1 MSGGDFG
8 RLGGKIAPLPL
19 DPGRYELVSFDCYGT
34 LIDWEAGILGAWQP
48 ILRAHGCDWEQRE
61 ILAQYAALESAIQRE
76 PFRIYREVLRE
87 VTRRL
92 AVTIGF
98 VPTPQELD
106 SLPESLPGW
115 RPFPDTVT
123 ALQKLKSRFPLAI
136 LSNVDDDLFAGTA
149 RQLGVELDFV
159 ITAQQLGSY
168 KPATRN
174 FAALI
179 RRAEIAPARILH
191 VAESRFHDIAPARAL
206 GLTTVWV
213 PRQNQ
218 ATISL
223 APVSGGEVPP
233 DFVAPDLATLVAG
246 LGL

>member
-8 RLGGKIAPLPL
+8 LLDGKIAPLRL
-19 DPGRYELVSFDCYGT
+19 DPARYQLVSFDCYGT

-48 ILRAHGCDWEQRE
+48 ILRGHGCDWEERE

-76 PFRIYREVLRE
+76 PYRIYREVLRE

-92 AVTIGF
+92 AALVGF
-98 VPTPQELD
+98 VPTPEELDCLPD
-106 SLPESLPGW
+106 SLPQW
-115 RPFPDTVT
+115 RPFSDTVM
-123 ALQKLKSRFPLAI
+123 ALQKLRYRYPLAI
-136 LSNVDDDLFAGTA
+136 LSNIDDDLFSGTA
-149 RQLGVELDFV
+149 KQLGVEFDFV
-159 ITAQQLGSY
+159 LTAQQLGSY
-168 KPATRN
+168 KPAARN

-179 RRAEIAPARILH
+179 RRAGIAPANILH
-191 VAESRFHDIAPARAL
+191 VAESRFHDITPARAL

-223 APVSGGEVPP
+223 SPVSGSEVPP
-233 DFVAPDLATLVAG
+233 DFVMPDLASLVAG